1 MTDSRLPVF
10 ALLCLAGVLVALPV
24 AGAASADGAATGL
37 ANDTGAQANN
47 NSTMG
52 AEISAFMQSSASEA
66 DGSVDDGMFE
76 ARYAD
81 DGTDRDALVRN
92 RTDRLRSDLERLR
105 AEKRALQAEKGN
117 LSRVEYQARMSRL
130 VGEIRSLE
138 RSANRTEPL
147 AESAGVDPTA
157 LAEVR
162 ANASALPGSEASALA
177 SSLAVVPEHV
187 DRGPSDNRTAGPPD
201 DRAGPGGNG
210 DETAENGSD
219 GPPDDRGA
227 GQEDGGGQDDG
238 AGGDATSGNEGNSG
252 GGGSGNGN
260 GGPKAAAMPR

>member
-1 MTDSRLPVF
+1 MTDSRLPVL

-37 ANDTGAQANN
+37 ANDTGTQANN

-105 AEKRALQAEKGN
+105 AEKRELQAEKDD
-117 LSRVEYQARMSRL
+117 LTRVEYQARMSRL

-162 ANASALPGSEASALA
+162 ANASALSGSEASALA

-187 DRGPSDNRTAGPPD
+187 DRGPSDDRTTGPPD
-201 DRAGPGGNG
+201 DRAGPGENG
-210 DETAENGSD
+210 DETAENGTD

-227 GQEDGGGQDDG
+227 GREEGTGDDTPSDGEGRPGGDGGESD
-238 AGGDATSGNEGNSG
+238 
-252 GGGSGNGN
+252 NGN
-260 GGPKAAAMPR
+260 GGPKATAAPR